1 MYMEDKKTVHRR
13 ATKRHKWTD
22 EEIDLIYSGKY
33 FAKEIAEMTGRSR
46 TSVVSK
52 CNALGIS
59 ARRKLLYSLCDLK
72 TDETI
77 FVGTKEEMCEFTG
90 KSRNA
95 IDSAIC
101 HAKKRGTRCHFA
113 IVGYDCDDEEY

>member
-1 MYMEDKKTVHRR
+1 MMRR
-13 ATKRHKWTD
+13 WTD
-22 EEIDLIYSGKY
+22 EEIDILYSKKY
-33 FAKEIAEMTGRSR
+33 SAKEIGEMTGRSR
-46 TSVVSK
+46 GNVVSK

-101 HAKKRGTRCHFA
+101 HAKQRGTRCQYV
-113 IVGYDCDDEEY
+113 IVGYDEEEE